1 MQRNNLLKFWPLL
14 IIFFISAFAFC
25 SLLKGGFFP
34 IHDSLQVLR
43 LHQMEKCFLDGQLPC
58 RWAPDL
64 GGGFGLPLFNY
75 YSPLVYYLGI
85 VFRLLGFSFIV
96 SIKALFFLGILLSGF
111 SMYLLGREFWGD
123 LGGLVSAALYVFVP
137 YHALDIYVRGDLAE
151 FFALSILPLVFWVF
165 YRLFKEKN
173 RAFWFLA
180 VFSLAAFLLSHN
192 ITVML
197 TLPLF
202 LVWFL
207 FWLFVPKRVEKK
219 IFLRILLA
227 GLIGFGLTAF
237 YLLPAWFERN
247 LVQLEGLTTG
257 YFDFR
262 AHFASLKQLFLDRS
276 WGYGISLFGDPDTIS
291 LQIGWPH
298 WWLVIGAGLV
308 GLLRRK
314 KRQDKQVF
322 LISLF
327 LFLFLVLSFMAH
339 PRSIFIWERIPLL
352 AFVQFPWRFLG
363 PLGFVTS
370 FLAGSIFLLFSGK
383 KKTGAIFLAAFIIG
397 LTLALNFS
405 YFKPERFLPLSDQDF
420 LSGEAFKRERM
431 GSIRDFLPREVVLLP
446 GLDLQSPQAVEGEVS
461 ISGFLRKSDYF
472 KINIEVFGEKAAEI
486 LIPVFNFPNWETF
499 IDEQPVLIEKNQW
512 GLILVESPP
521 GKHEISGWLKN
532 TKMRLFGNAISLISL
547 LSLVF
552 CLAYN
557 DKKTE
562 KS

>member
-1 MQRNNLLKFWPLL
+1 
-14 IIFFISAFAFC
+14 
-25 SLLKGGFFP
+25 
-34 IHDSLQVLR
+34 
-43 LHQMEKCFLDGQLPC
+43 MEKCFLDGQLPC

-75 YSPLVYYLGI
+75 YSPLAYYLGI

-96 SIKALFFLGILLSGF
+96 SIKILFFLGILLSGF
-111 SMYLLGREFWGD
+111 SMFLLGREFWGD
-123 LGGLVSAALYVFVP
+123 LGGLVGAVLYVFVP

-165 YRLFKEKN
+165 YRLLKEKN

-197 TLPLF
+197 TLPL
-202 LVWFL
+202 LLIWLL

-219 IFLRILLA
+219 IFLRILLV
-227 GLIGFGLTAF
+227 GLASFGLAAF
-237 YLLPAWFERN
+237 YLLPAWFEKN

-257 YFDFR
+257 YFNFR
-262 AHFASLKQLFLDRS
+262 AHFASLKQLFLERS

-308 GLLRRK
+308 GLLRK

-322 LISLF
+322 LIFLF
-327 LFLFLVLSFMAH
+327 LFLFLVLSFMVH
-339 PRSIFIWERIPLL
+339 PRSAFIWERIPLL

-363 PLGFVTS
+363 PLGFVSS
-370 FLAGSIFLLFSGK
+370 FLAGSIFLLFSRK
-383 KKTGAIFLAAFIIG
+383 KKTGAIFWAAFIIG
-397 LTLALNFS
+397 LTLVLNFS
-405 YFKPERFLPLSDQDF
+405 YFKPERFQALTDQD
-420 LSGEAFKRERM
+420 LLLGEIFERERR
-431 GSIRDFLPREVVLLP
+431 GSIRDFLPREVGLLP
-446 GLDLQSPQAVEGEVS
+446 GSDLQSPQAIKGEAS
-461 ISGFLRKSDYF
+461 ISEFLKKSDYF

-486 LIPVFNFPNWETF
+486 LAPVFSFPDWETF
-499 IDEQPVLIEKNQW
+499 IDEQPVTIEKNQW
-512 GLILVESPP
+512 GLILVEVPS
-521 GKHEISGWLKN
+521 GKHEISGWFKN
-532 TKMRLFGNAISLISL
+532 TNMRLLGNAISLISL
-547 LSLVF
+547 LILVF
-552 CLAYN
+552 YLAYN